1 MDLFHPEDFPS
12 WVFDEPIEH
21 KGIENKGQICYI
33 ISAVQTLMDVAPG
46 IYRAIHKAYELL
58 LEA

>member
-1 MDLFHPEDFPS
+1 M
-12 WVFDEPIEH
+12 FDEPIEH